1 MNAANEPEKYPVF
14 SWVYEWLYKKTLVR
28 YTIINT
34 IASSVQAKAPGT
46 VLPDK

>member
-1 MNAANEPEKYPVF
+1 MLRMSQKNTQFLTGYMNGF
-14 SWVYEWLYKKTLVR
+14 IKKVLVR
-28 YTIINT
+28 HTIINT